1 MKNAMVEITQWTD
14 KWRQN
19 EHSWRMNYATG
30 KQCWRNLP
38 EESRETKV
46 FCWSTVDLQLISDV
60 QQNESDIY
68 IYFLGSLYY
77 TALQDSAIYIR
88 YLYISIYLY
97 IYPYIYL
104 SFQVLSITGFYK
116 IVNIAPS
123 VILGPCCSSI
133 LYTVVHTR
141 WLGFPGDLVVEK
153 PPANAGDRRYRFDP
167 RCGKIPW
174 SRKWKPTLVFL
185 LGKSHWQRRL
195 VDWRPW
201 GHKESNMSESVH
213 THINNKH

>member
-1 MKNAMVEITQWTD
+1 MKNAMVEITQWMD

-60 QQNESDIY
+60 QQNESEIY

-153 PPANAGDRRYRFDP
+153 PPANAWHTCIVCSVPGWGRSPGVGNGNPLHYACLENPKDTGDW
-167 RCGKIPW
+167 GA
-174 SRKWKPTLVFL
+174 TVLEVT
-185 LGKSHWQRRL
+185 KSQTQLSSW
-195 VDWRPW
+195 
-201 GHKESNMSESVH
+201 VH
-213 THINNKH
+213 IHIC